1 MSEQKRSF
9 FDGDPR
15 MLFVFGL
22 VTGVALTMIFSGGF
36 STPSFASNNGGNRV
50 AANDTAAGAAAGAG
64 AGQPVGELAVANG
77 DDHVRGNL
85 NKAKVVLVEYSDFE
99 CPFCNRHHPTMQQIM
114 EDYGDDVAWV
124 WRHFPLSFHPNAQKA
139 AEASE
144 CAADQ
149 GKFWEMADAL
159 TENYDQLNAALYSQL
174 AEEVGLNVN
183 RFQTC
188 LDSGEKAEEVR
199 ADMQTG
205 ATAGVSGT
213 PATFVNGQLVSGAVP
228 YTSFQQIIDA
238 ELGN

>member
-1 MSEQKRSF
+1 MSEKKRSF

-36 STPSFASNNGGNRV
+36 STPTFAGNNGGGNNRV
-50 AANDTAAGAAAGAG
+50 AVTDPAPTAPSGGE
-64 AGQPVGELAVANG
+64 QVGELAVANA

-114 EDYGDDVAWV
+114 DDYGDDVAWV
-124 WRHFPLSFHPNAQKA
+124 WRHFPLSFHQNAQKA

-149 GKFWEMADAL
+149 GEFWAMADAL
-159 TENYDQLNAALYSQL
+159 TENYDRLSDSLYTQL
-174 AEEVGLNVN
+174 AEEIGLNMN

-188 LDSGEKAEEVR
+188 LDSGEKAEDVR

-238 ELGN
+238 ELAN